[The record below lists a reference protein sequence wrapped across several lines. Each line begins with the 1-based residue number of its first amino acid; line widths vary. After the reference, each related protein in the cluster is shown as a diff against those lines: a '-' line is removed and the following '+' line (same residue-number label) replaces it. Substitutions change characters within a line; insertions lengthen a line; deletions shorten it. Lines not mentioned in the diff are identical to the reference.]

1 MKNVLI
7 IIALLNFLRCTEGP
21 ALPDTQSLKQEV
33 LAAENAFA
41 SMAAT
46 DGVQAAFAH
55 FAADD
60 AVLLRG
66 KRLVKGKTAL
76 REYFSKQPFT
86 EVKLNW
92 KPDFVDV
99 AASGEM
105 AYTYGP
111 YTFSAKDSSGQMI
124 SDTGY
129 FHTVWK
135 KQAGGQWRF
144 VWD

>member
-1 MKNVLI
+1 MKHLLI
-7 IIALLNFLRCTEGP
+7 IFAFIALMSCTVEQR
-21 ALPDTQSLKQEV
+21 LPDIEAVKQEV
-33 LAAENAFA
+33 RTAEKAFA
-41 SMAAT
+41 SMAAI
-46 DGVQAAFAH
+46 DGVPAAFAH

-66 KRLVKGKTAL
+66 KRLVKGKAEL
-76 REYFSKQPFT
+76 REYFSAQPFT

-99 AASGEM
+99 AASGDL
-105 AYTYGP
+105 AYSYGP

-135 KQAGGQWRF
+135 KQPEGQWRF